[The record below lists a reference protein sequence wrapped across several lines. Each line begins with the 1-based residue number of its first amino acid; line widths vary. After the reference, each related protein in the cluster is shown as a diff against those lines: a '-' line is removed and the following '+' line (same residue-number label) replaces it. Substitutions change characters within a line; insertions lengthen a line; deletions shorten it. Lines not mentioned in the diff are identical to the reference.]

1 MKLSA
6 PAQDLIAQFSLG
18 FVATVRADG
27 TPAVSPKGTFLVL
40 DDHTIAFGEIRSP
53 GTMQNLAHQSE
64 VEVNFIDVFKRKGL
78 RVRGRAEVIARADE
92 RFDDLIPRWHDV
104 WGDLAD
110 RVNAIVVIPV
120 VEAKPVT
127 TPPYDD
133 GATEEEMIALYQA
146 KFAEIYP

>member
-1 MKLSA
+1 MKLSHS
-6 PAQDLIAQFSLG
+6 AQDLIAKFSLG

-40 DDHTIAFGEIRSP
+40 DESTIAFGDIRSP
-53 GTMQNLAHQSE
+53 GTVANLAHQPE

-78 RVRGRAEVIARADE
+78 RVRGRAEVITRTDAR
-92 RFDDLIPRWHDV
+92 FNDLIPRWHDV
-104 WGDLAD
+104 WDKLAA
-110 RVNAIVVIPV
+110 RVQALVVIS
-120 VEAKPVT
+120 VEEARPLT

-133 GATEEEMIALYQA
+133 GATEEEMIALYQT